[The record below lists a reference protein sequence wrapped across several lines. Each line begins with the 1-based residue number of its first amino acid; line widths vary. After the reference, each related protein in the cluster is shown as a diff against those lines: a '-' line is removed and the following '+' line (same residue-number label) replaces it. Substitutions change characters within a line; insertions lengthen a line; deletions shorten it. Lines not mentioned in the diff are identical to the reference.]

1 VKYLSLGT
9 FEFLANPRMKEFYF
23 LEINPRLQVEHTITE
38 TILDID
44 LVRSQLLIAQ
54 GATLASAELPRIPP
68 NPLSTP
74 SQYACQLRIT
84 AEDVSRNWT
93 LSVGKI
99 SSVAFPGGNGIRLD
113 QAITPGQVVGSS
125 FDSLLAKIIVS
136 GRTWQ
141 EVVRK
146 AQRALHETVIEGV
159 KTNLPAL
166 RGIVAHPDFS
176 MGDCDTTWLETHQ
189 NELIRVGSHPAKF
202 AKLPTANSNNAQQ
215 KAIAAISAGPPL
227 FRRGDAWTVELAP
240 TDGPEN
246 ESKTSHLSI
255 ARILRN
261 DFPSSFVSEVEFTTS
276 NGETME
282 YKMTLN
288 STTSSATAVT
298 SDHRRGDV
306 NNPRHITIPFPGKLV
321 EVMVDEGD
329 VVRAEDV
336 ICVVQQM
343 KMEIEIRAKR
353 PGRVVWVTEI
363 EDGEEVTEGIL
374 AAEIEPLDERG
385 SAKL

>member
-1 VKYLSLGT
+1 
-9 FEFLANPRMKEFYF
+9 M
-23 LEINPRLQVEHTITE
+23 EHTLTE

-54 GATLASAELPRIPP
+54 GATLADVELPRIPP
-68 NPLSTP
+68 NPLSQP
-74 SQYACQLRIT
+74 SKYACQLRIT

-99 SSVAFPGGNGIRLD
+99 SSITFPGGNGIRLD

-136 GRTWQ
+136 GRTWP

-166 RGIVAHPDFS
+166 RGILAHPDFAR
-176 MGDCDTTWLETHQ
+176 GDCDTSWLETHQ
-189 NELIRVGSHPAKF
+189 DEIIRLGSQPTKYAT
-202 AKLPTANSNNAQQ
+202 LPSVKSASAQQ
-215 KAIAAISAGPPL
+215 TAITAIATGPPL
-227 FRRGDAWTVELAP
+227 FRRGDAWTVDLAP
-240 TDGPEN
+240 VDGPEN
-246 ESKTSHLSI
+246 ESKTSHLTL

-261 DFPSSFVSEVEFTTS
+261 DFPSSFVSEVEFTTP
-276 NGETME
+276 NGETVE
-282 YKMTLN
+282 YRMTLN
-288 STTSSATAVT
+288 STTSSAAAVT
-298 SDHRRGDV
+298 SDHRRGDAR
-306 NNPRHITIPFPGKLV
+306 NPRHIVIPFPGKLV

-329 VVRAEDV
+329 IVRAEDV

-353 PGRVVWVTEI
+353 TGRVVWVTDI

-374 AAEIEPLDERG
+374 AAEIEPLDESE